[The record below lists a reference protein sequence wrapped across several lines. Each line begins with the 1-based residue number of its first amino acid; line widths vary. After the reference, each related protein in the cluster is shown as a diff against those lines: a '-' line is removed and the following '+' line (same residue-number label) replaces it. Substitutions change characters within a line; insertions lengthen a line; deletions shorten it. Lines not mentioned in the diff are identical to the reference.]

1 MKKRFLY
8 LMLAMGLCL
17 SGCGNKNSH
26 ESSEL
31 ITEAVITVESTTE
44 ASANSEEIDTVENID
59 ENADT
64 AENTEEITE
73 DVTEDVATPA
83 APKKLEV
90 DELSDVSKIDD
101 TTFTCTYEGVKHDF
115 QVYLPDNAEN
125 APLAIMLHGYGE
137 SAAKM
142 KEKTHFDEDAVPGGV
157 VVVYV
162 DGATDPGDATSSTGW
177 NSGISAT
184 GNNDICFLVSLSEY
198 LVKEY
203 FLNADKVF
211 AVGFSNGAF
220 MTHRIAMEGAATFAG
235 VVSVAG
241 KMPES
246 IWEERGN
253 TGSISFFQVTG
264 EKDDVV
270 PKYSDNSAKYAKDPA
285 IEDVMDYWVSLNG
298 LELEGTEEIGKGS
311 ELTKY
316 SADGKA
322 AKVWNL
328 SIKGGRHSWPEENIE
343 KDKKEININSL
354 ILEFIEQS
362 GR

>member
-1 MKKRFLY
+1 MRKKFLY

-44 ASANSEEIDTVENID
+44 ASGNSEET
-59 ENADT
+59 DT
-64 AENTEEITE
+64 AESTEE
-73 DVTEDVATPA
+73 VTEEVTEETASPA
-83 APKKLEV
+83 APVKLEV
-90 DELSDVSKIDD
+90 DELSDVSEIDE
-101 TTFTCTYEGVKHDF
+101 TTFTCSYEGVQHDF
-115 QVYLPDNAEN
+115 QVYLPDNAEG
-125 APLAIMLHGYGE
+125 APLAILLHGYGE
-137 SAAKM
+137 SAAQM
-142 KEKTHFDEDAVPGGV
+142 KEKTHFDEDAVPRGV
-157 VVVYV
+157 AVVYV

-184 GNNDICFLVSLSEY
+184 GNNDICFLISLSEY

-203 FLNADKVF
+203 SLDADKVY
-211 AVGFSNGAF
+211 AIGFSNGAF
-220 MTHRIAMEGAATFAG
+220 MTHRLAMEGAASFAG

-253 TGSISFFQVTG
+253 TGNISFFQVTG

-285 IEDVMDYWVSLNG
+285 IEDVMDYWVSLSG
-298 LELEGTEEIGKGS
+298 LEQEGTEEIGKGS

-316 SADGKA
+316 SADGKLE
-322 AKVWNL
+322 KVWNL
-328 SIKGGRHSWPEENIE
+328 SIKGGRHSWPDESIT
-343 KDKKEININSL
+343 EININSL
-354 ILEFIEQS
+354 ILDFIEQS